1 VTDNRRNVRVLEY
14 NVEDAP
20 AILHALSVGAT
31 TAMMCGHPNA
41 QRALELYK
49 DAVRQNCP
57 KHHRLFTIGEVWTD
71 IALAIMEAKE
81 FEIWLD
87 GYKPWRDG
95 EVGKGRINV
104 RVGGVNW
111 PTDCWDEVTADDER
125 VTSTLE
131 WLQNIAPMDCVG
143 RIDPIPKKPEEGT
156 YRSGKR

>member
-1 VTDNRRNVRVLEY
+1 MTDNRRNVRVLEY

-20 AILHALSVGAT
+20 AILHALSVGAA

-41 QRALELYK
+41 QRALEVYK

-71 IALAIMEAKE
+71 IALALMDAKE

-87 GYKPWRDG
+87 GYKPWDG
-95 EVGKGRINV
+95 SPGKGKINV
-104 RVGGVNW
+104 RVGDRNW
-111 PTDCWDEVTADDER
+111 RSDLWEDVEATDER

-131 WLQNIAPMDCVG
+131 WLQNVAPMDCVG
-143 RIDPIPKKPEEGT
+143 RIDPVPRKVED
-156 YRSGKR
+156 GKYKRGRT